1 MAAEDIIKSLRDF
14 SQKAEKGMLFLFF
27 KQKKVFVLHWYVGY
41 KWVDFRIL
49 SVQEL
54 KQK

>member
-14 SQKAEKGMLFLFF
+14 SQKAEKGMLFF

-41 KWVDFRIL
+41 K
-49 SVQEL
+49 
-54 KQK
+54 